1 MKSQR
6 SSLIL
11 SQQEK
16 KKKVP
21 KDHRVKKA
29 QQEKKNQQVKKK
41 KVKKDHLVKKAH
53 NAKLLKKL
61 PQLYQSFQE
70 KKDSALSVDNNPVFK
85 MKPKK
90 KKTNFAVDRRKDM
103 WKKKK
108 DSSSI
113 KGLNRS
119 SSLLFSCWLVI
130 SARVEKKDS
139 LMKERMQKDWLAERK
154 KAFRKKEYRKI
165 PERTM
170 AWWKKEGFF
179 FERNN
184 RSRSV

>member
-41 KVKKDHLVKKAH
+41 KVKKDLLVKKAH

-90 KKTNFAVDRRKDM
+90 KNKLCSRQ
-103 WKKKK
+103 KKRHVKEK
-108 DSSSI
+108 
-113 KGLNRS
+113 KGL
-119 SSLLFSCWLVI
+119 LL
-130 SARVEKKDS
+130 
-139 LMKERMQKDWLAERK
+139 
-154 KAFRKKEYRKI
+154 
-165 PERTM
+165 
-170 AWWKKEGFF
+170 
-179 FERNN
+179 N
-184 RSRSV
+184 

>member
-41 KVKKDHLVKKAH
+41 KVKKDLLVKKAH

-90 KKTNFAVDRRKDM
+90 KK
-103 WKKKK
+103 KKK
-108 DSSSI
+108 
-113 KGLNRS
+113 
-119 SSLLFSCWLVI
+119 FQYTE
-130 SARVEKKDS
+130 EKTC
-139 LMKERMQKDWLAERK
+139 ERK
-154 KAFRKKEYRKI
+154 K
-165 PERTM
+165 RTPPQLRDLTE
-170 AWWKKEGFF
+170 AAPSCFLAD
-179 FERNN
+179 
-184 RSRSV
+184 